1 MHGFVF
7 LFSFNWNARLQTPAP
22 DKWLSSDKAQ
32 HFLMSAFVQST
43 AFSAIRLTKASRNQ
57 SLAGATVISAGVGIG
72 KELYDKKFGGD
83 PSWKDLVAD
92 GAGIGAAT
100 VLLSQTR

>member
-1 MHGFVF
+1 MHGIVF
-7 LFSFNWNARLQTPAP
+7 LFSFNWNAQTH
-22 DKWLSSDKAQ
+22 DRWLSADKAQ
-32 HFLMSAFVQST
+32 HFLMSAFVQSA
-43 AFSAIRLTKASRNQ
+43 AFSAIRVTKASRGQ
-57 SLAGATVISAGVGIG
+57 SLAGATVVSAGVGIG

-100 VLLSQTR
+100 VLLKQTR